1 MEERR
6 HNDIEI
12 ISEIA
17 VLGAT
22 MKTVQED
29 VSEIKKKLDNQ
40 YVSKMEFELRVK
52 RLESIVYGIM
62 AIVGTAVLGAI
73 LSLVIKQ

>member
-6 HNDIEI
+6 HHDVEI

-22 MKTVQED
+22 LKSVQED
-29 VSEIKKKLDNQ
+29 IAEIKKKLDSQ
-40 YVSKMEFELRVK
+40 YVSRMEFELRVK
-52 RLESIVYGIM
+52 RLESIIYGIL

-73 LSLVIKQ
+73 LSLVIK